1 MHISVKHTFFF
12 SFIIIIIVLFFYSP
26 SYLIVEPHPVKS
38 DAVILLLCP
47 DYKVREEEAY
57 RLISDGYTNTLIIP
71 AQKKI
76 FNITIK
82 GNLSLLQQSLADK
95 NSLTPKREGNQSHRF
110 YENTHLELI
119 ASKAMM
125 DSLDFTSAIFVSSPY
140 HLRRIKIMAGR
151 VFTERHTNYRLL
163 QRAFK
168 RKKKSYGGLTK
179 VI

>member
-1 MHISVKHTFFF
+1 MNQKIRLDKRFGMHISVKHTFFF
-12 SFIIIIIVLFFYSP
+12 SFIIIIIVL
-26 SYLIVEPHPVKS
+26 
-38 DAVILLLCP
+38 

-82 GNLSLLQQSLADK
+82 GDESLLQQSIGNK

-119 ASKAMM
+119 AGKSML
-125 DSLDFTSAIFVSSPY
+125 DSLGFTSAIFVSSPY
-140 HLRRIKIMAGR
+140 HLRRIKKIADR
-151 VFTERHTNYRLL
+151 VFTEKAYQLSFASPRF
-163 QRAFK
+163 Q
-168 RKKKSYGGLTK
+168 KKKNLMGN
-179 VI
+179 

>member
-12 SFIIIIIVLFFYSP
+12 SLIIIIIVLFFYSP
-26 SYLIVEPHPVKS
+26 SYLILRTPPVKS

-47 DYKVREEEAY
+47 NYKVRKEEAY

-95 NSLTPKREGNQSHRF
+95 NSLTPK
-110 YENTHLELI
+110 
-119 ASKAMM
+119 K
-125 DSLDFTSAIFVSSPY
+125 
-140 HLRRIKIMAGR
+140 GR
-151 VFTERHTNYRLL
+151 
-163 QRAFK
+163 
-168 RKKKSYGGLTK
+168 
-179 VI
+179 